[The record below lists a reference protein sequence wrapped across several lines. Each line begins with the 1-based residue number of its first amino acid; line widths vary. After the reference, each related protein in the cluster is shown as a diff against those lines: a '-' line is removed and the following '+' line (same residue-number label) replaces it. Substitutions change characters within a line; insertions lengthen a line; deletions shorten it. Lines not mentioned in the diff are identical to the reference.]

1 MSDNPEKCAN
11 YLRIVRFTVDV
22 GTDAVRDL
30 LYYSKARDNIASF
43 FAQRTI
49 SDELLQLKRKHIITK
64 EQYERIISCENVDNF
79 DLSLLITL
87 LTNIFAVTIGRP
99 ACGWDN
105 PADENNT
112 SIAADLL
119 RLKDIRNT
127 IIGHKSSAQISSEEY
142 KSLWKDLEN
151 IFIRIKMV
159 VCGSGES
166 EKSIRTK
173 LEVYISKALEPTDEI
188 EERYANLIQRWHDE
202 FTTLQNEV
210 ERLCERTTG
219 KHRYCTIHF

>member
-1 MSDNPEKCAN
+1 
-11 YLRIVRFTVDV
+11 
-22 GTDAVRDL
+22 
-30 LYYSKARDNIASF
+30 
-43 FAQRTI
+43 
-49 SDELLQLKRKHIITK
+49 
-64 EQYERIISCENVDNF
+64 
-79 DLSLLITL
+79 
-87 LTNIFAVTIGRP
+87 VTIGPP

-105 PADENNT
+105 PADENDT

-173 LEVYISKALEPTDEI
+173 LEVYRSKALEPTDEI

-202 FTTLQNEV
+202 FTTLQKKVMV
-210 ERLCERTTG
+210 ELKINNVCAMSFLFIEHIKSKQHDHNNRVVAVQCCLVLFRSLVRLSCLFG
-219 KHRYCTIHF
+219 NHLFKFFK